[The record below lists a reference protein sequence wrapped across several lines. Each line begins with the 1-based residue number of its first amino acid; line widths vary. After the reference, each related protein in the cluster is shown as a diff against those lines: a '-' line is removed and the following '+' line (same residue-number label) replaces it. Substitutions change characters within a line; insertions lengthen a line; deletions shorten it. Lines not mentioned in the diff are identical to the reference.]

1 MFLHRQVIR
10 TPGRF
15 YSAQFDLMKDV
26 KVRVYTVL
34 RGLCTNG
41 TTLMSSHYA
50 EVVQKPSNTG
60 QTVRWKNQDV
70 ATIFTHFEK
79 KKKNQVFFFCP
90 AGLKNTR
97 VKDFNCVF
105 YNMENMECSWRSQK
119 AKKAISKQHL
129 YFWYVQKMLQKT
141 KNSLCTKKI
150 PWKSTR
156 QNVAKSICDEVK

>member
-10 TPGRF
+10 TPGRS

-141 KNSLCTKKI
+141 KNSLCHGKAPDKI
-150 PWKSTR
+150 SQRVFVMK
-156 QNVAKSICDEVK
+156 